1 MSEHFEDGEKVRLK
15 KTGETVTINEWSLTR
30 MGRGITRYTYNL
42 IEHPGFFFYH
52 SELEK
57 I

>member
-1 MSEHFEDGEKVRLK
+1 MSEHFEDGEMVRLK

-30 MGRGITRYTYNL
+30 MGRGITMYTYNL
-42 IEHPGFFFYH
+42 RERPGFFFYH
-52 SELEK
+52 SELDR

>member
-1 MSEHFEDGEKVRLK
+1 MSEHFEDGEKVILK
-15 KTGETVTINEWSLTR
+15 KTGEIVTINEWSLTR

-42 IEHPGFFFYH
+42 IEVPGIFFYH
-52 SELEK
+52 SEFER

>member
-30 MGRGITRYTYNL
+30 MGRGITRYTYTL
-42 IEHPGFFFYH
+42 KERSSFYYH
-52 SELEK
+52 SELER